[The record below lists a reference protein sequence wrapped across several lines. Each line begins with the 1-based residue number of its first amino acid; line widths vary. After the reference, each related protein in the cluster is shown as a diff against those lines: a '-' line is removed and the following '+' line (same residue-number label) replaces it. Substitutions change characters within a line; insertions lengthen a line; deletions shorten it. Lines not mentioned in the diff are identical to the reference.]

1 MNEADYTWLAGEA
14 TITFPPVVAVKLCVR
29 K

>member
-14 TITFPPVVAVKLCVR
+14 TVTFPPVVAVKIGVR